1 MYLQR
6 NYEQNKI
13 YFVQSFD
20 VTQEYGKIWTKFY
33 SFDLQIQIHDY
44 NKTKM
49 WFDENTEHINFFE
62 QLDLAIQFKELGAC
76 Y

>member
-6 NYEQNKI
+6 NYGQNKR

-33 SFDLQIQIHDY
+33 SFDLQIHGY

-49 WFDENTEHINFFE
+49 WFNENTEHLNFFE

>member
-1 MYLQR
+1 M
-6 NYEQNKI
+6 
-13 YFVQSFD
+13 D
-20 VTQEYGKIWTKFY
+20 KFY
-33 SFDLQIQIHDY
+33 SFDLQIQIHGY

-49 WFDENTEHINFFE
+49 WFNENTVHLNFFE

>member
-1 MYLQR
+1 M
-6 NYEQNKI
+6 
-13 YFVQSFD
+13 QSFD

-33 SFDLQIQIHDY
+33 SFDLQIQIHGH

-49 WFDENTEHINFFE
+49 WFNENTVHLNFFE

>member
-6 NYEQNKI
+6 NYGQNKR

-20 VTQEYGKIWTKFY
+20 VTQEYGKIWTTFY
-33 SFDLQIQIHDY
+33 SFDLQIQIHGY

-49 WFDENTEHINFFE
+49 WFNENTEHLNFFE

>member
-1 MYLQR
+1 M
-6 NYEQNKI
+6 
-13 YFVQSFD
+13 QSYD
-20 VTQEYGKIWTKFY
+20 VTQEYGKIWTTSY
-33 SFDLQIQIHDY
+33 SFDLQIQIHGY

-49 WFDENTEHINFFE
+49 RFNENTVLINFFE

>member
-1 MYLQR
+1 MGR
-6 NYEQNKI
+6 IKDI
-13 YFVQSFD
+13 VQSFD
-20 VTQEYGKIWTKFY
+20 VTQEYSKIWTKFY
-33 SFDLQIQIHDY
+33 SFDLQIQIHGY

-49 WFDENTEHINFFE
+49 WFNENTVHLNFFE